1 MTSAEAFGQ
10 YLELYK
16 AAYKAHD
23 GILGRLN
30 AACAAALPG
39 AVESYNPEAT
49 DIRETRTAAMF
60 SPDYG
65 VNVGRIEMPADPAK
79 SFRCGVPKLNSL
91 LAVVTN
97 DIFHPTDT
105 MTRGAVAGLTYE
117 SLRTLSCEEAA
128 DAEKILMKSVDARHP
143 DVLVNGMLLQD
154 GIFIHSA
161 AGTVVDKALQVVNID
176 AATVPMLS
184 PRRIVIHAEADSQIK
199 ILLCDHSQSEGIE
212 ILNSQVVQIIAER
225 GAKVELYDIEE
236 TNAST
241 RRCCTVYADI
251 CDGATVVLN
260 GSFLRGGVTR
270 NEYVV
275 NLNGQH
281 AEAHLSGLGICT
293 DSQILDNRVTLTH
306 SGTDGHSSQLFKNA
320 LFDNAKASFGG
331 KIIVMEGAERTDAVQ
346 TNRNLLASPDAR
358 MHTSP
363 QLEIY
368 CDDVKCGH
376 GAATG
381 QLDEQ
386 ALFYMQTR
394 GIPREEAVRMLTQA
408 FMVDVVDNIS
418 FEVLRQRL
426 HILVEKRLNGTS
438 GSCDT
443 CATACH
449 PQSPEQL

>member
-1 MTSAEAFGQ
+1 MTPAEAFGQ

-16 AAYKAHD
+16 AAYTTTD
-23 GILGRLN
+23 GILSRLN
-30 AACAAALPG
+30 ASCAAALPG
-39 AVESYNPEAT
+39 AIESYSTEST
-49 DIRETRTAAMF
+49 DIRETRTPALFA
-60 SPDYG
+60 PDYG

-91 LAVVTN
+91 LAIVSN
-97 DIFHPTDT
+97 DIFHATDT

-117 SLRTLSCEEAA
+117 SLRTLK
-128 DAEKILMKSVDARHP
+128 DAEADDAEAILMKSIDTSRP
-143 DVLVNGMLLQD
+143 DVLVNGLLLQD
-154 GIFIHSA
+154 GIFIHTS
-161 AGTVVDKALQVVNID
+161 AGTIVEKALQIVNID
-176 AATVPMLS
+176 AASVPMLS
-184 PRRIVIHAEADSQIK
+184 PRRIVIHAEADSHVK
-199 ILLCDHSQSEGIE
+199 ILLCDHSQNEDIE
-212 ILNSQVVQIIAER
+212 NLNSQVVQIVAER
-225 GAKVELYDIEE
+225 GSKVELYDIEE

-241 RRCCTVYADI
+241 RRNCTIYADI
-251 CDGATVVLN
+251 SDGASIVLN
-260 GSFLRGGVTR
+260 GSFLRGGITR

-275 NLNGQH
+275 NLKGKQ

-320 LFDNAKASFGG
+320 LFDSAKASFGG
-331 KIIVMEGAERTDAVQ
+331 KIIVTEGAERTDAVQ
-346 TNRNLLASPDAR
+346 TNRNLLASPEAR